1 MTALNKKWL
10 SGLAAGALMAVSV
23 GTLAAEQKTL
33 HVYNWSDYIAP
44 DTVANF
50 EKETGIKVVYDVF
63 DSNEVLEGKLM
74 AGSTGFDLVVPSAS
88 FLERQLTAGVF
99 QPLDKSKLPE
109 WKNLDPELRKLRA
122 DKRKTE
128 RALTRLDHIYLYSN
142 KQMSDKEYLIKK
154 NDLMNDLKE
163 QDKSIGLLTSESW
176 AQSLSDDDFLEQASS
191 FIMSQR
197 LQEREY
203 IYFQGLAECTEPS
216 VLRSFFLS
224 IVDSV
229 RMRNGHVEML
239 TFKNGI
245 SHKFTY
251 KAI

>member
-1 MTALNKKWL
+1 
-10 SGLAAGALMAVSV
+10 
-23 GTLAAEQKTL
+23 
-33 HVYNWSDYIAP
+33 
-44 DTVANF
+44 
-50 EKETGIKVVYDVF
+50 
-63 DSNEVLEGKLM
+63 
-74 AGSTGFDLVVPSAS
+74 
-88 FLERQLTAGVF
+88 
-99 QPLDKSKLPE
+99 
-109 WKNLDPELRKLRA
+109 
-122 DKRKTE
+122 
-128 RALTRLDHIYLYSN
+128 
-142 KQMSDKEYLIKK
+142 MSDKEYLIKK

>member
-1 MTALNKKWL
+1 M
-10 SGLAAGALMAVSV
+10 
-23 GTLAAEQKTL
+23 
-33 HVYNWSDYIAP
+33 I
-44 DTVANF
+44 
-50 EKETGIKVVYDVF
+50 
-63 DSNEVLEGKLM
+63 
-74 AGSTGFDLVVPSAS
+74 
-88 FLERQLTAGVF
+88 
-99 QPLDKSKLPE
+99 
-109 WKNLDPELRKLRA
+109 
-122 DKRKTE
+122 
-128 RALTRLDHIYLYSN
+128 
-142 KQMSDKEYLIKK
+142 
-154 NDLMNDLKE
+154 LMNDLKE

-229 RMRNGHVEML
+229 RMRNGHVETL

-251 KAI
+251 LAISKGPEPLSCGSGPFAVFDSNVPADHVIGVPVAPPLEQAIPACELLSCAVIGAVAGFQIAVIIEPLSGVLFVCRVQLVRQSDKFKASIVVCAYNARVGDLGGCCIPGFPASCW

>member
-1 MTALNKKWL
+1 
-10 SGLAAGALMAVSV
+10 
-23 GTLAAEQKTL
+23 
-33 HVYNWSDYIAP
+33 
-44 DTVANF
+44 
-50 EKETGIKVVYDVF
+50 
-63 DSNEVLEGKLM
+63 M
-74 AGSTGFDLVVPSAS
+74 AGIDSAS
-88 FLERQLTAGVF
+88 VAALYEMLAEYSPADSVLLKKPTV
-99 QPLDKSKLPE
+99 K
-109 WKNLDPELRKLRA
+109 KNLDPELRKLRA

>member
-1 MTALNKKWL
+1 
-10 SGLAAGALMAVSV
+10 
-23 GTLAAEQKTL
+23 
-33 HVYNWSDYIAP
+33 
-44 DTVANF
+44 
-50 EKETGIKVVYDVF
+50 
-63 DSNEVLEGKLM
+63 
-74 AGSTGFDLVVPSAS
+74 
-88 FLERQLTAGVF
+88 
-99 QPLDKSKLPE
+99 
-109 WKNLDPELRKLRA
+109 
-122 DKRKTE
+122 
-128 RALTRLDHIYLYSN
+128 
-142 KQMSDKEYLIKK
+142 MSDKEYLIKK

-229 RMRNGHVEML
+229 RMRNGHVETL

-251 KAI
+251 LAI

>member
-1 MTALNKKWL
+1 MLGEFLLNFILNVINAQKSFDQIKSPADL
-10 SGLAAGALMAVSV
+10 EARLLRGDTFKNVAGI
-23 GTLAAEQKTL
+23 
-33 HVYNWSDYIAP
+33 D
-44 DTVANF
+44 
-50 EKETGIKVVYDVF
+50 
-63 DSNEVLEGKLM
+63 
-74 AGSTGFDLVVPSAS
+74 SAS
-88 FLERQLTAGVF
+88 VAALYEMLAEYSPADSVLLKKPTV
-99 QPLDKSKLPE
+99 K
-109 WKNLDPELRKLRA
+109 KNLDPELRKLRA